1 MTISNAIQ
9 LPHHNSIV
17 HKTGIPVCCS
27 YQDLNL
33 GKFTQEQ
40 KMPKFSMLLFLLY
53 FLCSLPF
60 LQAPTAADTPTDGEA
75 GLTTF
80 PAAPLKGSNA

>member
-1 MTISNAIQ
+1 
-9 LPHHNSIV
+9 
-17 HKTGIPVCCS
+17 
-27 YQDLNL
+27 
-33 GKFTQEQ
+33 
-40 KMPKFSMLLFLLY
+40 MLLFLLY

-80 PAAPLKGSNA
+80 PAAPLAGSNAWRAVRGACVMGESVDVGIPGIPF